1 MREDPPANPATNIDA
16 PSMPD
21 ALETAAGTQSR
32 LANAGIAAA
41 AYLRGHRGLAI
52 WLVLVAEGVVWTA
65 LSPEFLTLRNITD
78 ILRQGSLQGIVAVG
92 GTFVLLTG
100 EIDLT
105 VGSLTSFAGIVA
117 AGIMTR
123 IDNTAVGM
131 AAAIGI
137 GLLSGLTVGLV
148 TTRARVPSFIVTLAG
163 LEILAALTLLFA
175 NGATIPIANG
185 AFQWFGFGYI
195 GPIPIPVYV
204 MAAVYILGWVL
215 LTQTTFGRRTYAVGG
230 NRAAARYS
238 GINIERHIVSVFA
251 LAGIL
256 TGIGA
261 ILIAGR
267 LASAS
272 PLTGQ
277 GLELQVIA
285 AIVVGGTSLFGGSG
299 TLLGTLAGVLII
311 AVLQNGLTLV
321 NISSFWQQFAIGMV
335 ILLAVI
341 VDRSLKRAYT

>member
-1 MREDPPANPATNIDA
+1 MREDPTDSAAEGFTAGTGSEP
-16 PSMPD
+16 
-21 ALETAAGTQSR
+21 LTAAVGERVSFATDGTP
-32 LANAGIAAA
+32 AAGF
-41 AYLRGHRGLAI
+41 LRRNRGLAI
-52 WLVLVAEGVVWTA
+52 WLVLLVEALVWTVSA
-65 LSPEFLTLRNITD
+65 PEFLSVRNITD

-105 VGSLTSFAGIVA
+105 VGSLTGFAGIVA

-123 IDNTAVGM
+123 VDNTALGITI
-131 AAAIGI
+131 AIGI
-137 GLLSGLTVGLV
+137 GLLSGLAVGLM

-175 NGATIPIANG
+175 NGATIPITNA
-185 AFQWFGFGYI
+185 AFQWFGIGYI
-195 GPIPIPVYV
+195 GPVPIPVYV
-204 MAAVYILGWVL
+204 MIGVYVVGWLL

-230 NRAAARYS
+230 NRAAAQYS
-238 GINIERHIVSVFA
+238 GINIQRHIVSVFA
-251 LAGIL
+251 LAGVI

-299 TLLGTLAGVLII
+299 SLLGTLAGVLII
-311 AVLQNGLTLV
+311 AVLQNGLTLI
-321 NISSFWQQFAIGMV
+321 NISSFWQQFAIGVV
-335 ILLAVI
+335 ILVAVT
-341 VDRSLKRAYT
+341 VDRALKRA